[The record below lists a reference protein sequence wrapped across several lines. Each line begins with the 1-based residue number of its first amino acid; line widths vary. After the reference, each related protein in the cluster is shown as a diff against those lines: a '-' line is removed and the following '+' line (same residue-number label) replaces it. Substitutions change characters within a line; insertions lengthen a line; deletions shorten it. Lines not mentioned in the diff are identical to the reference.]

1 VRAQDPRFPL
11 FDSLRA
17 IAALTVVAYH
27 LAFFTGH
34 FGRFAAQLNIG
45 VPIFFLI
52 SAFLLYRPF
61 VRARFSDDPPPATG
75 RYAVRRL
82 LRIVPAYWV
91 MVIVGGFVL
100 SLPVVDSF
108 SKILPYLTFTQV
120 YSNTTLF
127 GGDGLGHA
135 WTLCVEI
142 TFYILLPIWAFAV
155 RRLPELPAL
164 AAMFLAGVAW
174 NLFVVDYVGGFAQIS
189 WKVATL
195 PGYLDQFAIGMA
207 LAVVSVKQPDLHIPP
222 ARLCWGAAL
231 AGYVVVCLI
240 ATHPGRLAALAT
252 HELRALVGLALL
264 LPAVY
269 ETDRVEPVRRVLAQP
284 WLLWVGTVSYGLYL
298 WHPPI
303 MRKLLDAG
311 MSGVP
316 YALVSV
322 TLSLGAAAAS
332 WYIVERN
339 VIKLGHRR

>member
-1 VRAQDPRFPL
+1 MNVKDQRFPL

-34 FGRFAAQLNIG
+34 FGKFAAQLNIG
-45 VPIFFLI
+45 VPIFFLV

-61 VRARFSDDPPPATG
+61 VRARAADEPLPATG
-75 RYAVRRL
+75 RYFQRRF

-91 MVIVGGFVL
+91 VVLVGGVVL
-100 SLPVVDSF
+100 GLSVVDSLG
-108 SKILPYLTFTQV
+108 KIITYLTFTQV
-120 YSNTTLF
+120 YDNAVLF
-127 GGDGLGHA
+127 GGNGIGHT
-135 WTLCVEI
+135 WTLCVEV
-142 TFYILLPIWAFAV
+142 TFYILLPIWA
-155 RRLPELPAL
+155 RIRGPLLAL
-164 AAMFLAGVAW
+164 FLAGVLW
-174 NLFVVDYVGGFAQIS
+174 NLFVVDYVNGFAQIS

-207 LAVVSVKQPDLHIPP
+207 LAVVSVRKPDLRIPP
-222 ARLCWGAAL
+222 AWVCWLAAL
-231 AGYVVVCLI
+231 IGYIVLCEL
-240 ATHPGRLAALAT
+240 APHPGRLIAVGT
-252 HELRALVGLALL
+252 HELRALIGLALL

-269 ETDRVEPVRRVLAQP
+269 DTERVEPVRRLLGQP

-322 TLSLGAAAAS
+322 ALSIGAAAAS

-339 VIKLGHRR
+339 VIKLGRRRQT